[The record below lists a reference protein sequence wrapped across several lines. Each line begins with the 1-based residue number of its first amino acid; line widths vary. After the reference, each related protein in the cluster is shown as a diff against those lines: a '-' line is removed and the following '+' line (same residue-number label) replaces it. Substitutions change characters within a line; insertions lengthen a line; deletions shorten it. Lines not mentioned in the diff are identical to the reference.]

1 MTTVVLAWGAALGVC
16 AGAVLFGQTARGA
29 PRHAG
34 ARRPARRAG
43 LLLSLSGP
51 WLALAAA
58 VALGAATGDW
68 LTAAA
73 AAAAG
78 GTAVAVAGL
87 VLTPR

>member
-16 AGAVLFGQTARGA
+16 AGAVLFGQTARTA
-29 PRHAG
+29 PRRG
-34 ARRPARRAG
+34 RRSTARRTG

-58 VALGAATGDW
+58 AALGALTGEW

-73 AAAAG
+73 VAAAG
-78 GTAVAVAGL
+78 ICAVALAGL
-87 VLTPR
+87 LLTPR

>member
-16 AGAVLFGQTARGA
+16 AGAVLFGQTARTA
-29 PRHAG
+29 PGRAG
-34 ARRPARRAG
+34 ARGPARRAG
-43 LLLSLSGP
+43 LLVSLSGP

-58 VALGAATGDW
+58 VGLGATTGEW

-78 GTAVAVAGL
+78 GIAVALAGL